1 MRNRSAP
8 SSEEFLRERLS
19 IKIVLG
25 LGNPGRL
32 YQKTRHNVGFM
43 VVSRLARRMGL
54 KFDKKFCSS
63 RVAEGEGIVIAK
75 PYTYVNLSGKA
86 AKALLQRFSLAPQ
99 DMLVICDD
107 VALPLGRIR
116 IRRKGSDGGHNG
128 LRSIIKELGTEEFPR
143 LRVGIGREGIK
154 DLVEYV
160 LGEFEREEMEILEK
174 VLEVA
179 VDAVECILKEGIEEA
194 MNKYNS
200 LNIYEIAPP
209 ER

>member
-1 MRNRSAP
+1 
-8 SSEEFLRERLS
+8 
-19 IKIVLG
+19 
-25 LGNPGRL
+25 
-32 YQKTRHNVGFM
+32 
-43 VVSRLARRMGL
+43 MGL

-63 RVAEGEGIVIAK
+63 RVAEGEGVVLAK

-179 VDAVECILKEGIEEA
+179 VDAVECILREGIEEA

>member
-1 MRNRSAP
+1 
-8 SSEEFLRERLS
+8 
-19 IKIVLG
+19 
-25 LGNPGRL
+25 
-32 YQKTRHNVGFM
+32 
-43 VVSRLARRMGL
+43 MGL
-54 KFDKKFCSS
+54 KFDKKSCSS

-179 VDAVECILKEGIEEA
+179 VDAVECILREGIEEA

>member
-8 SSEEFLRERLS
+8 SSEECPRERLS

-179 VDAVECILKEGIEEA
+179 VNAVECILREGIEEA

>member
-8 SSEEFLRERLS
+8 SSEECPRERLS

-63 RVAEGEGIVIAK
+63 RVAEGEGVVLAK

>member
-1 MRNRSAP
+1 
-8 SSEEFLRERLS
+8 
-19 IKIVLG
+19 
-25 LGNPGRL
+25 
-32 YQKTRHNVGFM
+32 
-43 VVSRLARRMGL
+43 MGL

-179 VDAVECILKEGIEEA
+179 VDAVECILREGIEEA

>member
-1 MRNRSAP
+1 
-8 SSEEFLRERLS
+8 
-19 IKIVLG
+19 
-25 LGNPGRL
+25 
-32 YQKTRHNVGFM
+32 
-43 VVSRLARRMGL
+43 LARRMGL

-63 RVAEGEGIVIAK
+63 RVAEGEGVVLAK

-160 LGEFEREEMEILEK
+160 LGEFERDEMEILEK

>member
-8 SSEEFLRERLS
+8 SSEGFPRERLS
-19 IKIVLG
+19 IKIVFG

-63 RVAEGEGIVIAK
+63 RVAEGEGIVLAK

-86 AKALLQRFSLAPQ
+86 AKALLQRFSLSPEEL
-99 DMLVICDD
+99 LVVCDD

-128 LRSIIKELGTEEFPR
+128 LRSIIKELGTENFPR

-154 DLVEYV
+154 DLVGYV

-179 VDAVECILKEGIEEA
+179 VDAVECIIKEGIEEA

-200 LNIYEIAPP
+200 LNILAETG
-209 ER
+209 

>member
-63 RVAEGEGIVIAK
+63 RVAEGEGVVLAK

-154 DLVEYV
+154 DLVGYV

>member
-8 SSEEFLRERLS
+8 SSEECPRERLS

-63 RVAEGEGIVIAK
+63 RVAEGEGVVLAK

-160 LGEFEREEMEILEK
+160 LGEFERDEMEILEK

>member
-1 MRNRSAP
+1 
-8 SSEEFLRERLS
+8 
-19 IKIVLG
+19 
-25 LGNPGRL
+25 
-32 YQKTRHNVGFM
+32 
-43 VVSRLARRMGL
+43 MGL

-63 RVAEGEGIVIAK
+63 RVAEGEGVVLAK

-160 LGEFEREEMEILEK
+160 LGEFERDEMEILDK

>member
-1 MRNRSAP
+1 
-8 SSEEFLRERLS
+8 
-19 IKIVLG
+19 
-25 LGNPGRL
+25 
-32 YQKTRHNVGFM
+32 
-43 VVSRLARRMGL
+43 LARRMGL

>member
-1 MRNRSAP
+1 
-8 SSEEFLRERLS
+8 
-19 IKIVLG
+19 
-25 LGNPGRL
+25 
-32 YQKTRHNVGFM
+32 
-43 VVSRLARRMGL
+43 
-54 KFDKKFCSS
+54 
-63 RVAEGEGIVIAK
+63 
-75 PYTYVNLSGKA
+75 LSGKA
-86 AKALLQRFSLAPQ
+86 AKALLKRFSLSPQ

>member
-1 MRNRSAP
+1 MRNRSVS
-8 SSEEFLRERLS
+8 SSEGFPRERLS
-19 IKIVLG
+19 IKIVFG

-43 VVSRLARRMGL
+43 VVSRLARKMGL

-63 RVAEGEGIVIAK
+63 RVAEGEGVVLAK

-86 AKALLQRFSLAPQ
+86 AKALLQRFSLSPEEL
-99 DMLVICDD
+99 LVVCDD

-128 LRSIIKELGTEEFPR
+128 LRSIIKELGTENFPR

-154 DLVEYV
+154 DLVGYV

-174 VLEVA
+174 VLDVA
-179 VDAVECILKEGIEEA
+179 VDAVECIIKEGIEEA

-200 LNIYEIAPP
+200 LNILAETG
-209 ER
+209 

>member
-8 SSEEFLRERLS
+8 SSEECPRERLS

-179 VDAVECILKEGIEEA
+179 VDAVECILREGIEEA

>member
-1 MRNRSAP
+1 
-8 SSEEFLRERLS
+8 
-19 IKIVLG
+19 
-25 LGNPGRL
+25 
-32 YQKTRHNVGFM
+32 M
-43 VVSRLARRMGL
+43 VVSRLARKMGL

-63 RVAEGEGIVIAK
+63 RVAEGEGIVLAK

-86 AKALLQRFSLAPQ
+86 AKALLQRFSLSPEEL
-99 DMLVICDD
+99 LVVCDD

-128 LRSIIKELGTEEFPR
+128 LRSIIKELGTENFPR

-154 DLVEYV
+154 DLVGYV

-174 VLEVA
+174 VLDVA
-179 VDAVECILKEGIEEA
+179 VDAVECIIKEGIEEA

-200 LNIYEIAPP
+200 LNILAETG
-209 ER
+209 

>member
-8 SSEEFLRERLS
+8 SSEECPRERLS

>member
-1 MRNRSAP
+1 M
-8 SSEEFLRERLS
+8 
-19 IKIVLG
+19 
-25 LGNPGRL
+25 
-32 YQKTRHNVGFM
+32 
-43 VVSRLARRMGL
+43 ARRMGL

-160 LGEFEREEMEILEK
+160 LGEFERDEMEILEK

>member
-1 MRNRSAP
+1 M
-8 SSEEFLRERLS
+8 
-19 IKIVLG
+19 
-25 LGNPGRL
+25 
-32 YQKTRHNVGFM
+32 
-43 VVSRLARRMGL
+43 ARRMGL

-63 RVAEGEGIVIAK
+63 RVAEGEGVVLAK

>member
-1 MRNRSAP
+1 
-8 SSEEFLRERLS
+8 
-19 IKIVLG
+19 
-25 LGNPGRL
+25 
-32 YQKTRHNVGFM
+32 
-43 VVSRLARRMGL
+43 MGL

>member
-1 MRNRSAP
+1 
-8 SSEEFLRERLS
+8 
-19 IKIVLG
+19 
-25 LGNPGRL
+25 
-32 YQKTRHNVGFM
+32 
-43 VVSRLARRMGL
+43 MGL
-54 KFDKKFCSS
+54 KFDKRYCSS
-63 RVAEGEGIVIAK
+63 RVAEGEGIVLAK

-86 AKALLQRFSLAPQ
+86 AKALLQRFSLSPEEL
-99 DMLVICDD
+99 LVVCDD

-128 LRSIIKELGTEEFPR
+128 LRSIIKELGTENFPR

-154 DLVEYV
+154 DLVGYV

-179 VDAVECILKEGIEEA
+179 VDAVECIIKEGIEEA

-200 LNIYEIAPP
+200 LNILAETG
-209 ER
+209 

>member
-1 MRNRSAP
+1 
-8 SSEEFLRERLS
+8 
-19 IKIVLG
+19 
-25 LGNPGRL
+25 
-32 YQKTRHNVGFM
+32 
-43 VVSRLARRMGL
+43 LARRMGL

-160 LGEFEREEMEILEK
+160 LGEFERDEMEILEK

-200 LNIYEIAPP
+200 INIYEIAPP

>member
-1 MRNRSAP
+1 
-8 SSEEFLRERLS
+8 
-19 IKIVLG
+19 
-25 LGNPGRL
+25 
-32 YQKTRHNVGFM
+32 M

>member
-1 MRNRSAP
+1 
-8 SSEEFLRERLS
+8 
-19 IKIVLG
+19 
-25 LGNPGRL
+25 
-32 YQKTRHNVGFM
+32 M
-43 VVSRLARRMGL
+43 VVSRLARKMGL

-63 RVAEGEGIVIAK
+63 RVAEGEGIVLAK
-75 PYTYVNLSGKA
+75 PYTYVNLSGRA
-86 AKALLQRFSLAPQ
+86 AKALLQRFSLSPEEL
-99 DMLVICDD
+99 LVVCDD

-128 LRSIIKELGTEEFPR
+128 LRSIIKELGTENFPR

-154 DLVEYV
+154 DLVGYV

-179 VDAVECILKEGIEEA
+179 VDAVECIIKEGIEEA

-200 LNIYEIAPP
+200 LNILAETG
-209 ER
+209 